1 MPTLYRHPRI
11 WTGDPNHPWVTSL
24 LVDGERVVATG
35 DVDETVDLPG
45 ELVIPGLHDAHI
57 HTGWMARSMAD
68 VDLRPTRSLDEAL
81 VRIEAHAAAR
91 PAGEWLFGGWW
102 DMNLWSP
109 SVWPDRWALDAV
121 SGDHPIALSSRDGHS
136 MWANSAALQ
145 AVGITRDTVD
155 PDGGAI
161 DRTPSGDPT
170 GLLREAAGR
179 GLEAL
184 QTTDLGGDL
193 SVLLPRLQEHLLS
206 LGVTAVTDIDGE
218 DVRAA
223 YLAMAAAGALNI
235 RVVKCL
241 PTTALE
247 VAIADGRRTGDG
259 DDWVRTGPM
268 KIFSDGA
275 LGSHSCDMHRG
286 FHGDEDNQGI
296 EVTDSDLLW
305 QLASRATDHG
315 IALTT
320 HAIGDRANTRVLD
333 VYERLRD
340 EGVTL
345 PLRIEHAQH
354 LRPDDV
360 PRFASLN
367 VIASVQPT
375 HATSDM
381 DLADDLL
388 SGHDVLQ
395 YPTRTLL
402 DAGALVA
409 FGTDAP
415 VELPDPMATLYAAVT
430 RQRPDGT
437 PPGGWHP
444 EERITLE
451 QALSAHTTGSWL
463 AAGGFTAAGR
473 LTEGQLADF
482 VALDTD
488 VFAADS
494 PSAISRARAVR
505 TVVGGVTRWSAAG
518 DQGASS
524 SKS

>member
-1 MPTLYRHPRI
+1 MSTLFRHRRI
-11 WTGDPNHPWVTSL
+11 WTGSAASPWVTGL
-24 LVDGERVVATG
+24 LVEDGRIVATG
-35 DVDETVDLPG
+35 SDLSADHTVDLPG
-45 ELVIPGLHDAHI
+45 ELVVPGLHDAHI

-81 VRIEAHAAAR
+81 AKVAAHAASR
-91 PAGEWLFGGWW
+91 PPGEWLFGGWW
-102 DMNLWSP
+102 DMNLWTP
-109 SVWPDRWALDAV
+109 SVWPDRWALDTV
-121 SGDHPIALSSRDGHS
+121 SGDHPVALSSRDGHS

-145 AVGITRDTVD
+145 AIGVSPDTPD

-161 DRTPSGDPT
+161 DRTADGEPT

-193 SVLLPRLQEHLLS
+193 AVLLPRLQEHLLS

-223 YLAMAAAGALNI
+223 YLAMAAGGDLAM

-241 PTTALE
+241 PVTALE
-247 VAIADGRRTGDG
+247 VAIADGRRSGDG

-275 LGSHSCDMHRG
+275 LGSHSCDMHHG
-286 FHGDEDNQGI
+286 FTGDEDNHGI
-296 EVTDSDLLW
+296 EVTDSDALW
-305 QLASRATDHG
+305 QLASRATAHG
-315 IALTT
+315 IAVTT

-333 VYERLRD
+333 VYERLRAA
-340 EGVTL
+340 VVSL

-354 LRPDDV
+354 VARADV
-360 PRFASLN
+360 ARFADLD

-388 SGHDVLQ
+388 GTHDLVQ
-395 YPTRTLL
+395 YGARTFI
-402 DAGALVA
+402 DAGVLTA

-430 RQRPDGT
+430 RQRTDGT
-437 PPGGWHP
+437 PPGGWHA
-444 EERITLE
+444 EERVSLA
-451 QALSAHTTGSWL
+451 QAIAAHTTGSWR
-463 AAGGFTAAGR
+463 AAGGFTSAGVLAA
-473 LTEGQLADF
+473 GQLADF

-488 VFAADS
+488 LFAASD
-494 PSAISRARAVR
+494 PLAIARAHAVH
-505 TVVGGVTRWSAAG
+505 TVVGGTTRWSV
-518 DQGASS
+518 
-524 SKS
+524 

>member
-11 WTGDPNHPWVTSL
+11 WTGSSQAPWVSSL
-24 LVDGERVVATG
+24 LVDGERIVSSG
-35 DVDETVDLPG
+35 DVDEIIDLPG

-68 VDLRPTRSLDEAL
+68 VDLRPTRSLEEAL
-81 VRIEAHAAAR
+81 ARIEAHAAAR

-102 DMNLWSP
+102 DLNLWTP

-121 SGDHPIALSSRDGHS
+121 TGDHPVALSSRDGHS

-145 AVGITRDTVD
+145 AVGITRDTPD
-155 PDGGAI
+155 PEGGAI
-161 DRTPSGDPT
+161 DRTPDGEPT

-193 SVLLPRLQEHLLS
+193 SLLLPRLQEHLLS

-223 YLAMAAAGALNI
+223 YLAMAAEGTLGM

-241 PTTALE
+241 PVTALE
-247 VAIADGRRTGDG
+247 VAIADGRRSGDG

-275 LGSHSCDMHRG
+275 LGSHSCDMHHG
-286 FHGDEDNQGI
+286 FHGDEHNQGI
-296 EVTDSDLLW
+296 EVTDSEALW
-305 QLASRATDHG
+305 ELASRATAHG
-315 IALTT
+315 IAVTT
-320 HAIGDRANTRVLD
+320 HAIGDRANTRVLE
-333 VYERLRD
+333 VYARLRAD
-340 EGVTL
+340 GVTL

-354 LRPDDV
+354 VRPNDV
-360 PRFASLN
+360 PRFASLG
-367 VIASVQPT
+367 VIASIQPT

-381 DLADDLL
+381 DLADALL
-388 SGHDVLQ
+388 SGHEVLQ
-395 YPTRTLL
+395 YPSRTLL
-402 DAGALVA
+402 DAGVQVA

-415 VELPDPMATLYAAVT
+415 VELPDPLATLYAAVT

-437 PPGGWHP
+437 PSEGWHP
-444 EERITLE
+444 EERVSLE
-451 QALSAHTTGSWL
+451 QAIAAHTTGSWL

-473 LTEGQLADF
+473 LVPGQLADF

-488 VFAADS
+488 LFGADS
-494 PSAISRARAVR
+494 PSAISQARAVR
-505 TVVGGVTRWSAAG
+505 TIVGGVTRWSR
-518 DQGASS
+518 
-524 SKS
+524 

>member
-1 MPTLYRHPRI
+1 MATLFRHPRI
-11 WTGDPNHPWVTSL
+11 WTGDPRQPWVDQL
-24 LVDGERVVATG
+24 LVDDGRIVAQGRPTA
-35 DVDETVDLPG
+35 TVDLPG

-81 VRIEAHAAAR
+81 LRVRGHAASR

-102 DMNLWSP
+102 DMNLWAP

-121 SGDHPIALSSRDGHS
+121 SGDHPVALSSRDGHS

-145 AVGITRDTVD
+145 AIGVDRDTPD
-155 PDGGAI
+155 PTGGAI
-161 DRTPSGDPT
+161 DRTPDGEPT

-179 GLEAL
+179 GLESL

-223 YLAMAAAGALNI
+223 YLALAAEGRLSM

-241 PTTALE
+241 PVAALE
-247 VAIADGRRTGDG
+247 VAIADGRRSGDG

-275 LGSHSCDMHRG
+275 LGSHSCDMHHG
-286 FHGDEDNQGI
+286 FAGDEANRGI
-296 EVTDSDLLW
+296 EVTDSDALW
-305 QLASRATDHG
+305 ELASRATAHG
-315 IALTT
+315 IAITT
-320 HAIGDRANTRVLD
+320 HAIGDRANSRVLD
-333 VYERLRD
+333 VYARLRA

-354 LRPDDV
+354 VAPADLT
-360 PRFASLN
+360 RFASLS

-381 DLADDLL
+381 DLADELLGTHDLI
-388 SGHDVLQ
+388 Q
-395 YPTRTLL
+395 YGVRSFI
-402 DAGALVA
+402 DAGVLTA

-415 VELPDPMATLYAAVT
+415 VERPDPLATLYAAVT

-437 PPGGWHP
+437 PSGGWHA
-444 EERITLE
+444 EERVSLE
-451 QALSAHTTGSWL
+451 QALAAHTTGSWR
-463 AAGGFTAAGR
+463 AAGGFSPAGT
-473 LTEGQLADF
+473 LAPGQLADF
-482 VALDTD
+482 VTLDID
-488 VFAADS
+488 LFAADS
-494 PSAISRARAVR
+494 PSAMSRARAVL
-505 TVVGGVTRWSAAG
+505 TAVDGDVRWSA
-518 DQGASS
+518 
-524 SKS
+524 